1 MIPLHQIPPGSAA
14 DVLLHIAVA
23 APVVVLLLTFI
34 ASVPWTHDDILTTRR
49 VWVATGQVV
58 ASRLRR
64 TLPSLATFPLRAAA
78 AFVALVS
85 LSQAR

>member
-1 MIPLHQIPPGSAA
+1 MIPLHEIPPGSAA

-23 APVVVLLLTFI
+23 TPVVALLLAFT

-49 VWVATGQVV
+49 VWVATGQVLANRV
-58 ASRLRR
+58 RR
-64 TLPSLATFPLRAAA
+64 ALPSLATAPLRAVAA
-78 AFVALVS
+78 MGALLS